1 MMQKCK
7 RETGFDVA
15 KSARIGHSGSMNIS
29 NDIPKSGAEQRSTED
44 VTSRQTSIA
53 ESIRE
58 FSGRGNDVY
67 AKA

>member
-1 MMQKCK
+1 
-7 RETGFDVA
+7 
-15 KSARIGHSGSMNIS
+15 MNIS